1 MTTTKRVPRKRGTGT
16 GSQRA
21 ETVAL
26 ETVSVTCGFCGG
38 TGRDPF
44 GIMSPLSTCCVCGG
58 TGTVSV
64 ETPYVRCAFCH
75 GTGVYPHSRQTCTAC
90 SGVGVTPVPEPNKT
104 CPHCLGTGADPHSEA
119 GFYCLI
125 CHGTGIIEEGS

>member
-1 MTTTKRVPRKRGTGT
+1 MAKT
-16 GSQRA
+16 
-21 ETVAL
+21 ETVA
-26 ETVSVTCGFCGG
+26 TQRTPVQCAFCGG

-44 GIMSPLSTCCVCGG
+44 GIMSALSTCCVCGG

-75 GTGVYPHSRQTCTAC
+75 GTGVYPRSRQTCTAC

-104 CPHCLGTGADPHSEA
+104 CPHCLGTGVEPHSEG
-119 GFYCLI
+119 GFYCLT
-125 CHGTGIIEEGS
+125 CHGRGVVEEGI